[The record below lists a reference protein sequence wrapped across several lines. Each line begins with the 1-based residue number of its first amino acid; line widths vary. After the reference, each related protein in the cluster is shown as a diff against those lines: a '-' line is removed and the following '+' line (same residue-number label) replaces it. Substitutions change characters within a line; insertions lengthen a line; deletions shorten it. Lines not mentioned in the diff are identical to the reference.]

1 MTKVCSRTAAL
12 CCSRLPPWGWLCTHP
27 ADPRGSCS
35 EPRVLAGDTEVAG
48 GPAYFIVERSQMTED
63 ARMLRNVCV
72 GVCSR
77 GDQTGRVLLPA
88 QPQSPEVH
96 GGLECPCSRA
106 CGLSE
111 PRGRRQAARHTLT
124 SFELFEW

>member
-1 MTKVCSRTAAL
+1 
-12 CCSRLPPWGWLCTHP
+12 
-27 ADPRGSCS
+27 
-35 EPRVLAGDTEVAG
+35 
-48 GPAYFIVERSQMTED
+48 MTEE

-77 GDQTGRVLLPA
+77 GDRTGHVLLPA

-96 GGLECPCSRA
+96 GGSECPCSHA